1 MSESRPWEN
10 LSTLHYEFPLKDKD
24 ARFKEVVVYIS
35 DRCVDDPTY
44 SKIKLL
50 KILFFSDFESFGR
63 YGVPITGMPYRK
75 MPYGPAPVDFPRLQE
90 EMIRDHQI
98 KIYSRR
104 VYDYSSQRL
113 IPLQEPKLELLQA
126 RDISILEGWI
136 RLFWNETA
144 KRISEYSHGK
154 AWKLAKD
161 AALIPYEATF
171 ISDEPVTFEDVD
183 RLKELAA
190 KFGWEL

>member
-1 MSESRPWEN
+1 M
-10 LSTLHYEFPLKDKD
+10 
-24 ARFKEVVVYIS
+24 YIS

-50 KILFFSDFESFGR
+50 KILFFSDFESYGR
-63 YGVPITGMPYRK
+63 YGVPITGMSYRK

-90 EMIRDHQI
+90 EMIRDRQI

-113 IPLQEPKLELLQA
+113 IPLQEPKFELLQA

-161 AALIPYEATF
+161 SALIPYEATF
-171 ISDEPVTFEDVD
+171 LSDEPVTFEDVD

-190 KFGWEL
+190 RFGWEL